1 MLFTIKGD
9 GILGYRSHRI
19 SQVLNKKVL
28 KRFWERKVV
37 DIGLSIPAT
46 LSQVILEVMK
56 FMEIGINIPATLPQ
70 VIVEFMDLGKVWP
83 AARPLIIA
91 KDILVVFDL
100 GHKRPGALT
109 LVIG

>member
-1 MLFTIKGD
+1 MLFTIRGD

-46 LSQVILEVMK
+46 LSQVIMK
-56 FMEIGINIPATLPQ
+56 FMEIGINIPDTLPQ
-70 VIVEFMDLGKVWP
+70 VIVEFMDLI
-83 AARPLIIA
+83 R
-91 KDILVVFDL
+91 
-100 GHKRPGALT
+100 
-109 LVIG
+109 